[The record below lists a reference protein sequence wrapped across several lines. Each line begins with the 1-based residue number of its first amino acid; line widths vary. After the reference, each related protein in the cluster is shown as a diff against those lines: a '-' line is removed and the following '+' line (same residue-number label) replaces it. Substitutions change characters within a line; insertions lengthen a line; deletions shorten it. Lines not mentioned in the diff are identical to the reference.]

1 MNKLTNCSNCGAPLK
16 YTKIH
21 DNIVKCEYCST
32 EYYFDDYG
40 EFKGQYVTLYR
51 DGEIKKFYVGEEEVS
66 VLYSGESVRDL
77 SGYLYRVPLCQKR
90 KITLIEI

>member
-16 YTKIH
+16 YTKIQN
-21 DNIVKCEYCST
+21 NIVKCEYCST

-40 EFKGQYVTLYR
+40 EYKGQYVTLYR
-51 DGEIKKFYVGEEEVS
+51 DGEIKKFYVGEEEISILWGDATRNINGQV
-66 VLYSGESVRDL
+66 VGT
-77 SGYLYRVPLCQKR
+77 PICKKR

>member
-16 YTKIH
+16 YTKIQ
-21 DNIVKCEYCST
+21 NNVVKCEYCST

-40 EFKGQYVTLYR
+40 EYKGQYVTLNR
-51 DGEIKKFYVGEEEVS
+51 DGEEIRFYVSEAETE
-66 VLYSGESVRDL
+66 VLYSGDSCRDL
-77 SGYLYRVPLCQKR
+77 SGHVYRVPLCQKR

>member
-16 YTKIH
+16 YTKIQN
-21 DNIVKCEYCST
+21 NIVKCEYCST

-51 DGEIKKFYVGEEEVS
+51 DGEEKRFYIGEEEVK
-66 VLYSGESVRDL
+66 VLWGNLGRDVA
-77 SGYLYRVPLCQKR
+77 GIMHNMPICKKR